1 MSEVEPERCFYV
13 EAVAILNGTSLMLPE
28 RRHLESL
35 QEHHEFQL
43 IRVMN
48 LCDALNQAVGE
59 MA

>member
-1 MSEVEPERCFYV
+1 MLDDDRNYYV

-48 LCDALNQAVGE
+48 LCDALKQAVGE